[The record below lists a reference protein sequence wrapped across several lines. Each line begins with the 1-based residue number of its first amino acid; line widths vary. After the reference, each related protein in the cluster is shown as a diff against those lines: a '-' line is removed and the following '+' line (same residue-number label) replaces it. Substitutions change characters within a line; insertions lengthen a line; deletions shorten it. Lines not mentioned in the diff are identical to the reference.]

1 MLDWPHTQKNRR
13 ENVVVLRVELTRDY
27 VALAMETQ
35 QVAIGTSHIERL
47 WEVSLDDT
55 DTAALQRYLYASLA
69 QISHID
75 AVLVDQKSIQCD
87 AHVALIIDSCL
98 HFIQLSNTPT
108 LSMVIC
114 VRDTDPSATGIERLV
129 RHTARTYASHG
140 VRLNMVY
147 TQSSEQTIQNVTVRY
162 LLTDGTHHMSGAVMD
177 AHGKILLGSMLS
189 AERILVE
196 RSIHV
201 RNGRCYSKQNS
212 A

>member
-1 MLDWPHTQKNRR
+1 MIGWSHTHKNTR

-35 QVAIGTSHIERL
+35 HVSIGTSHIERL
-47 WEVSLDDT
+47 WDVSIDENDNGGLH
-55 DTAALQRYLYASLA
+55 RYLYASLA
-69 QISHID
+69 QITHID

-87 AHVALIIDSCL
+87 AHVALIIDLCL
-98 HFIQLSNTPT
+98 HFVQLANAQI
-108 LSMVIC
+108 LSMVLC
-114 VRDTDPSATGIERLV
+114 VRDTDPNAASIERLV

-147 TQSSEQTIQNVTVRY
+147 THSTEQTMQNVTVRY

-189 AERILVE
+189 AERMLVE

-201 RNGRCYSKQNS
+201 RNGGSYSKQNS